1 MKIDERREMLT
12 IGLLGGMSW
21 ESTLTYYQAINQ
33 GVKAKLGGLHSAK
46 IAMLSIDFAELEK
59 MQIEENWSAQAELL
73 VNAALK
79 VEAAGADFLLI
90 CTNTMHKMANDIQ
103 AAISIPILHIADAT
117 AEGLRAA
124 GIQKV
129 ALLGTAYTMEQN
141 FYKGRLVN
149 NHGLEVL
156 VPNQHD
162 RSIVHEVIYQE
173 LCAGQVLPKSKQE
186 FLRIVSSLANQGV
199 EGIILGCT
207 EIGLL
212 LNQQDT
218 EVRLFDTTLI
228 HAQAAVERALKHSN

>member
-90 CTNTMHKMANDIQ
+90 CTNTMHKVANDVQ

-162 RSIVHEVIYQE
+162 RSIVHDVIYQE

-186 FLRIVSSLANQGV
+186 FLRIVSSLANQGA

-228 HAQAAVERALKHSN
+228 HAQAAVERAVKQSN

>member
-59 MQIEENWSAQAELL
+59 MQIEENWSAQAEFL

-90 CTNTMHKMANDIQ
+90 CTNTMHKVANDVQ

-162 RSIVHEVIYQE
+162 RSIVHDVIYQE

-186 FLRIVSSLANQGV
+186 FLRIVSSLANQGA

-228 HAQAAVERALKHSN
+228 HAQAAVERAVKQSN

>member
-90 CTNTMHKMANDIQ
+90 CTNTMHKVANDIQ

-162 RSIVHEVIYQE
+162 RSIVHDVIYQE

-186 FLRIVSSLANQGV
+186 FLRIVSSLANQGA

-228 HAQAAVERALKHSN
+228 HAQAAVERAVKQSN

>member
-1 MKIDERREMLT
+1 
-12 IGLLGGMSW
+12 MSW

-79 VEAAGADFLLI
+79 VEAVGADFLLI
-90 CTNTMHKMANDIQ
+90 CTNTMHKVANEIQ

-186 FLRIVSSLANQGV
+186 FLRIVSSLANQGA

-228 HAQAAVERALKHSN
+228 HVQAAVERALKQSN

>member
-1 MKIDERREMLT
+1 MKIDERCEMLT

-59 MQIEENWSAQAELL
+59 MQIEENWSAQAEFL

-90 CTNTMHKMANDIQ
+90 CTNTMHKVANDVQ

-162 RSIVHEVIYQE
+162 RSIVHDVIYQE

-186 FLRIVSSLANQGV
+186 FLRIVSSLANQGA

-228 HAQAAVERALKHSN
+228 HAQAAVERAVKQSN

>member
-46 IAMLSIDFAELEK
+46 IAILSIDFAELEK

-90 CTNTMHKMANDIQ
+90 CTNTMHNVANDIQ

-162 RSIVHEVIYQE
+162 RSIVHDVIYQE

-186 FLRIVSSLANQGV
+186 FLRIVSSLANQGA

-228 HAQAAVERALKHSN
+228 HAQAAVERALKQSN

>member
-186 FLRIVSSLANQGV
+186 FLRIVSSLANQGA